1 MENTLYILD
10 GHGLIYRAY
19 YAFINRPL
27 VTTKG
32 ENTSAIFGF
41 MRMLLRL
48 MQDEEPR
55 YLVCAFDPRGKT
67 FRHERF
73 PEYKAKRMKAPE
85 DLHVQGELI
94 KNIVGKLGIA
104 RIEVEGFEADDVIG
118 TLTRQASARGMRSV
132 VLSGD
137 KDILQLIDESVS
149 VYTSKRGISEIEVLN
164 REGVETLWGVSP
176 SQMVDLLALMGDQSD
191 NIPGIRGIGK
201 ITAVKLIQQ
210 FGSLDGIYEH
220 IEEIDMER
228 TKQLLRE
235 GREDALLSREL
246 VTIRRDAPVTFD
258 PETFRIDAFPK
269 EEGISI
275 LSEKELGSIV
285 ADLKGTESEASAS
298 QQREEP
304 KRGTYRTVDTI
315 EEFGKIEKKIR
326 EVRLALQNSEIDPGP
341 WKTHIVS
348 MIEVLEFVSNWF
360 NEHG

>member
-48 MQDEEPR
+48 LQDEEPR

-94 KNIVGKLGIA
+94 KNIVEKLGIA

-118 TLTRQASARGMRSV
+118 TLTMQASARGMKSV

-164 REGVETLWGVSP
+164 REGVETLWGVNP

-201 ITAVKLIQQ
+201 ITAVKLIKQ

-246 VTIRRDAPVTFD
+246 VTIRRDAPVTFMKSK
-258 PETFRIDAFPK
+258 AAQ
-269 EEGISI
+269 
-275 LSEKELGSIV
+275 LNLGSPY
-285 ADLKGTESEASAS
+285 E
-298 QQREEP
+298 
-304 KRGTYRTVDTI
+304 
-315 EEFGKIEKKIR
+315 
-326 EVRLALQNSEIDPGP
+326 
-341 WKTHIVS
+341 
-348 MIEVLEFVSNWF
+348 LEDYYGNKLSL
-360 NEHG
+360 